1 MSDATVSAKT
11 ISGVCFSNEVQES
24 ALGRHQSKEEG
35 GYVDELWEDGVMYRK
50 ETALG
55 GKNEEGLLDSIR

>member
-24 ALGRHQSKEEG
+24 SVGRHQRKKEG

-50 ETALG
+50 ETALSG
-55 GKNEEGLLDSIR
+55 EE